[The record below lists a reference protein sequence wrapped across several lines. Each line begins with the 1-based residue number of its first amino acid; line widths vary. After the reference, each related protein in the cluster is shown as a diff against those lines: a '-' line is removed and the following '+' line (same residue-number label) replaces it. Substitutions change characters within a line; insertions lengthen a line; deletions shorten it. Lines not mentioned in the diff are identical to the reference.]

1 MSDPEYNANFHEG
14 HTTGREDG
22 TNGRFEQ
29 SRAASDPKR
38 PGFGEGYRAGHRLAN
53 IERERHA
60 KTRRVQ

>member
-1 MSDPEYNANFHEG
+1 M
-14 HTTGREDG
+14 DG

-53 IERERHA
+53 IETCLSGLAMQLPHMGA
-60 KTRRVQ
+60 G